1 MKNKKITKQPSK
13 NLSFRLA
20 QPLLAPP
27 LSKGRMGGVSLLP
40 LVRGGWVGLR
50 RIADKSDTRLATKRQ

>member
-27 LSKGRMGGVSLLP
+27 LSKGRMGGVKKDC
-40 LVRGGWVGLR
+40 RQVGY
-50 RIADKSDTRLATKRQ
+50 STRNQAAMTATNSKRNSFD